1 MNGLCPGVETPGYSH
16 QVPSGLPHRVQR
28 DFSVVPQAM
37 GLFDTPDSFS
47 FHPRCP
53 AFPLVGKAQPSEG
66 ERDGVRGANKI

>member
-1 MNGLCPGVETPGYSH
+1 MGYFH
-16 QVPSGLPHRVQR
+16 KVPSGLPHRVQR

-53 AFPLVGKAQPSEG
+53 ALPLVGKAQPRGEG
-66 ERDGVRGANKI
+66 RGEGHVSH